1 MDLHERLS
9 EALRLRGMTQRD
21 LAHAIDYSEATI
33 SKWVQGRALPPT
45 AALVDVCTALTISAD
60 WLLWGGELSEKQ
72 PIETTPRWET
82 VDTNFSTSST
92 SFDEFLE
99 PARSLFFTSAWLPR
113 AFDSHNPVL
122 SRLVS
127 QGITM
132 RFVFP
137 HPELTLV
144 PYNTDGLESH
154 NQHQRK
160 RLRVLSSLYQLQD
173 WQTRC
178 QVELRLIVARPVN
191 NIVAINAESSQGKI
205 LYIPY
210 L

>member
-60 WLLWGGELSEKQ
+60 WLLWGGELSEQQ

-99 PARSLFFTSAWLPR
+99 PARSLFFTSAWLPY
-113 AFDSHNPVL
+113 H
-122 SRLVS
+122 
-127 QGITM
+127 
-132 RFVFP
+132 
-137 HPELTLV
+137 
-144 PYNTDGLESH
+144 Y
-154 NQHQRK
+154 
-160 RLRVLSSLYQLQD
+160 
-173 WQTRC
+173 
-178 QVELRLIVARPVN
+178 
-191 NIVAINAESSQGKI
+191 
-205 LYIPY
+205 
-210 L
+210 